1 MIKGSLSSAFEKK
14 IELEIVAENQE

>member
-14 IELEIVAENQE
+14 TELEIVAENQE